1 VATTRVL
8 RIVNESSYEPPHGD
22 ATLRS
27 IARAIT
33 VQLRDVASAWGGAVW
48 QVVDDA
54 HHRGFRIVLKD
65 NDGAAQDDGYH
76 DLDSHDRPYAMVFM
90 DPILKHKGK
99 QKGTWLR
106 GTNSVS
112 ATVSHEACEFVVDPA
127 TNRWAQSARN
137 SMWSLEVCDPV
148 ENFAYNVT
156 LRDGSRVAVSDFV
169 TPAWFDPLAERR
181 ERFDWMR
188 KLHWPFE
195 IAPDGYA
202 IRYSGGRMR
211 NIWGPEYPAWMK
223 RTKRVC
229 GSRTWKRH
237 TFGGPCD

>member
-1 VATTRVL
+1 L
-8 RIVNESSYEPPHGD
+8 KIVNESSYQPPRGK
-22 ATLRS
+22 ATLN
-27 IARAIT
+27 AISQVIT
-33 VQLRDVASAWGGAVW
+33 IQLRDVASVWGAAVW

-54 HHRGFRIVLKD
+54 HRRGFRIVLKD
-65 NDGAAQDDGYH
+65 NDGSATDDGYH
-76 DLDSHDRPYAMVFM
+76 DLDAHDRPYAMVFM
-90 DPILKHKGK
+90 DPILG

-127 TNRWAQSARN
+127 TNRWAQSATN

-148 ENFAYNVT
+148 ENFAYNVS

-169 TPAWFDPLAERR
+169 TPAWFNPLAERH

-202 IRYSGGRMR
+202 TRCRGGRMR
-211 NIWGPEYPAWMK
+211 NVWGPEYPAWMK

-237 TFGGPCD
+237 TFGGCCD